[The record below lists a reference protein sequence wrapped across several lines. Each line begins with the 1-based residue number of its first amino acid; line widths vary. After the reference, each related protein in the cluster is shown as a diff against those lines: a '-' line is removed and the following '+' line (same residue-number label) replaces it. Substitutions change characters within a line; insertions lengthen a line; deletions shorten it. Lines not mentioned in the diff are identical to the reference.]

1 MKALVKST
9 GEIVDVSHSVNSH
22 RYGVLYI
29 VKDTSRSIPE
39 SDLQIF
45 DDSGVTAF
53 IEKWHPDYYHSDM
66 IAWIDDLHCA
76 LDNECDDEK
85 LARIEEAWG
94 TDPKGWLIELI
105 NLESAAYRRALERYY
120 SLMYPMIHDRRC

>member
-9 GEIVDVSHSVNSH
+9 GEIVEVSHSVNSH

-45 DDSGVTAF
+45 DDSGITNF
-53 IEKWHPDYYHSDM
+53 IEKWHPDYYHSDL

-85 LARIEEAWG
+85 LARIKETWTNSPG
-94 TDPKGWLIELI
+94 FWLRELI
-105 NLESAAYRRALERYY
+105 NLEIAAFRDSLERYY
-120 SLMYPMIHDRRC
+120 KLQYPNIKS

>member
-1 MKALVKST
+1 MKKALVKST
-9 GEIVDVSHSVNSH
+9 GEIVKVDTRLESS
-22 RYGVLYI
+22 RYGLLWKEVG
-29 VKDTSRSIPE
+29 TSRSFPDSE
-39 SDLQIF
+39 LQLF
-45 DDSGVTAF
+45 DDSGVTDF
-53 IEKWHPDYYHSDM
+53 VETWHPNYYHSDL

-85 LARIEEAWG
+85 LARIGEAWG

-120 SLMYPMIHDRRC
+120 SMMYPKINI

>member
-1 MKALVKST
+1 MKALVKSA

-120 SLMYPMIHDRRC
+120 SLMYPKLDI